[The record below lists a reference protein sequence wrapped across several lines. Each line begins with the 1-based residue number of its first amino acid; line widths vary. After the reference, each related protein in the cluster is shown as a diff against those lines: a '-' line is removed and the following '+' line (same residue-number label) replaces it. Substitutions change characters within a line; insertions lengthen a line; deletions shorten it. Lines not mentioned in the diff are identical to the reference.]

1 MNLNPNKY
9 SSAIVKTALYKCG
22 LSPNLLFYDHSENK
36 WKNYPECRAGAWNF
50 CPVVP
55 PRMATACTN
64 ESSSH
69 HWSIYNWSSF
79 PYTFPMSRAVKIIGS
94 HSYHLTTRLSSTFCG
109 FEMVVPKQWWFQ
121 DFPYRW
127 ATIPTVGP
135 GLPDGSQEGEPGEQ
149 LPTLWSHHCSQKEKY
164 EEK

>member
-1 MNLNPNKY
+1 MITVRINEKITPSAGPALEISARWSRPAWLLPVLMNR
-9 SSAIVKTALYKCG
+9 
-22 LSPNLLFYDHSENK
+22 LLTTDPYIT
-36 WKNYPECRAGAWNF
+36 G
-50 CPVVP
+50 
-55 PRMATACTN
+55 
-64 ESSSH
+64 
-69 HWSIYNWSSF
+69 SSF
-79 PYTFPMSRAVKIIGS
+79 PYTSPMSRAVKIIGS
-94 HSYHLTTRLSSTFCG
+94 HSYHLTTRLSSTLCG
-109 FEMVVPKQWWFQ
+109 FERVVHKQWWFQ